1 MGEQKKAFR
10 PSFFER
16 IAISLFH
23 LINRVV
29 PWFKLPTFLGAI
41 NLALLR
47 IELRGYNLHDG
58 YASGSEQGSPGDTPM
73 KDGRFQTARNSDGQ
87 FNSLEQPRMGCT
99 GMRFGRNFPESTARN
114 QLKRNCGPQ
123 TRELSVRS
131 SWHAKRAGSSQRQHL
146 ICSRLLGFS
155 SRRTIGSTTSS
166 NMRENEPHDIPLPPG
181 HSWQGKMTL
190 PKTKPDEILDPS
202 DVKCPGYKNINTAWW
217 DGSQIYGST
226 EEATRALR
234 TSRPDGKLE
243 LAENRTGGFHT
254 KG

>member
-1 MGEQKKAFR
+1 VKFADLTKMGEQKKAFR

-73 KDGRFQTARNSDGQ
+73 KDERFQTARNSDGQ

-99 GMRFGRNFPESTARN
+99 GMRFGRNFPREHCQKPTEEELWSPNPRIISEKFMARKEGGFIPATTLN
-114 QLKRNCGPQ
+114 LLAAAWIQFQ
-123 TRELSVRS
+123 THDWFNHELE
-131 SWHAKRAGSSQRQHL
+131 HASQHL
-146 ICSRLLGFS
+146 NM
-155 SRRTIGSTTSS
+155 TT
-166 NMRENEPHDIPLPPG
+166 R
-181 HSWQGKMTL
+181 GK
-190 PKTKPDEILDPS
+190 D
-202 DVKCPGYKNINTAWW
+202 
-217 DGSQIYGST
+217 
-226 EEATRALR
+226 LR
-234 TSRPDGKLE
+234 TNLLCRRMSLTISHSL
-243 LAENRTGGFHT
+243 LATPGRGR
-254 KG
+254 